1 MRWRS
6 SVALDRAT
14 LTRSAPEQ
22 VHQPTEG
29 FSQLQAQARLVTL
42 RRTAVDNLSAL
53 VTWLRRRQRVRP
65 VTQPTMVNIGSGLTV
80 ATGWLNVDGSANAL
94 FARAPG
100 FVLRF
105 LHRLSAANRQYSVE
119 EYVAILKQHQF
130 VHHDVAFGLPFADES
145 VDYAYSSH
153 LLEHL
158 RREQAERLVAEIWRT
173 LKSRGYVR
181 ICVPDL
187 SYAVSRYQAGD
198 KDGFLF
204 YFFGWPDAGRLA
216 QHRYMYDYEM
226 LTQLLHKI
234 GFVSISRC
242 NFREGHTPDIAS
254 LDSRPEE
261 TLFVEAMKP

>member
-1 MRWRS
+1 MI
-6 SVALDRAT
+6 
-14 LTRSAPEQ
+14 
-22 VHQPTEG
+22 
-29 FSQLQAQARLVTL
+29 
-42 RRTAVDNLSAL
+42 
-53 VTWLRRRQRVRP
+53 
-65 VTQPTMVNIGSGLTV
+65 NIGSGLTV
-80 ATGWLNVDGSANAL
+80 AAGWLNVDGSANAL
-94 FARAPG
+94 FAKAPE

-105 LHRLSAANRQYSVE
+105 VYRLSGANRSYSVE
-119 EYVAILKQHQF
+119 EYVAILKKHQF

-158 RREQAERLVAEIWRT
+158 RRGQAERLITEIWRT

-198 KDGFLF
+198 KEGFLS

-226 LTQLLHKI
+226 LRQSLQRV
-234 GFVSISRC
+234 GFVAISRC
-242 NFREGHTPDIAS
+242 NFREGNTPDIAL
-254 LDSRPEE
+254 LDCRPAE